1 MRNFLII
8 TIGFVLV
15 SSHLFSQEVQ
25 AKLSK
30 KTVQV
35 GEPFTLNFE
44 IAGTANYSIGSLG
57 KKKRLA
63 VLKQSKKKGTP
74 DTSYIELTD
83 KFNSK
88 TEKIQGRFYW
98 QGAFELIAFEEGVFV
113 IPPMTFRSDKG
124 KNIESNPVLLMVELV
139 PVDKDTELYDIQ
151 ENFVEIKV
159 PFFQKYKEEMLCF
172 LFIVLILVGVFVY
185 RYYDK
190 KRRQLAPSPAPLVN
204 QKTRKEIAVDELNG
218 LMKKE
223 LWNTGELKEHF
234 TQLSFIVQEYLS
246 AEMGMSFLE
255 KTSLEIQLLHRQKG
269 YSQGTIDTLGFI
281 LNVADMVKFAQS
293 EVEKEGIYKVYEKAK
308 SFIETFEK
316 K

>member
-1 MRNFLII
+1 MLF
-8 TIGFVLV
+8 
-15 SSHLFSQEVQ
+15 SSRLFSQEVQ
-25 AKLSK
+25 ATLSK

-44 IAGTANYSIGSLG
+44 IDGTENYSIVSLG
-57 KKKRLA
+57 KKKKLA

-74 DTSYIELTD
+74 DTSYIELID
-83 KFNSK
+83 KFNAK
-88 TEKIQGRFYW
+88 IEKIQGNFYW
-98 QGAFELIAFEEGVFV
+98 QGNFELMAFEEGVFV
-113 IPPMTFRSDKG
+113 IPPMSFRSEKG
-124 KNIESNPVLLMVELV
+124 KNLESNPVLLMVELV
-139 PVDKDTELYDIQ
+139 PVNKDTELYDIQ

-159 PFFQKYKEEMLCF
+159 PFFQKYKNEILWF
-172 LFIVLILVGVFVY
+172 LFIVLILAGVFVY
-185 RYYDK
+185 RYYGK
-190 KRRQLAPSPAPLVN
+190 KRRQLAPSTAPLVN
-204 QKTRKEIAVDELNG
+204 QKTRKEKAVNDLNA

-223 LWNTGELKEHF
+223 LWNSGELKEHF

-255 KTSLEIQLLHRQKG
+255 KTSLEIQLIHRQKG

-293 EVEKEGIYKVYEKAK
+293 EVEKEGIFKIYEKAK